1 MLWPNLVRSPK
12 KGCSTILEHLVMDSI
27 SVSLSFYIIM
37 KEIIGFLEFLEAG
50 IPNIHWEL
58 LT

>member
-1 MLWPNLVRSPK
+1 
-12 KGCSTILEHLVMDSI
+12 MDSI

-50 IPNIHWEL
+50 ILNIHLEL

>member
-1 MLWPNLVRSPK
+1 MAKLGQISK
-12 KGCSTILEHLVMDSI
+12 KGCSIILEHLVMDSI

-50 IPNIHWEL
+50 ILNIHLEL

>member
-1 MLWPNLVRSPK
+1 
-12 KGCSTILEHLVMDSI
+12 MDSI

-50 IPNIHWEL
+50 IPNKHWEL
-58 LT
+58 YIISFTSALSLLVKRVSSGLVV